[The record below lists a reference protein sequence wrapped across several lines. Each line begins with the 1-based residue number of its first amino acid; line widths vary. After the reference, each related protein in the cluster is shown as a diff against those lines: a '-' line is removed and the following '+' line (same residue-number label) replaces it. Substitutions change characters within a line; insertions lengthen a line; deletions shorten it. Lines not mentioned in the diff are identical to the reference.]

1 MNIEELDKALRQING
16 NLISEK
22 ECQYIKFVCHFFFV
36 EKKKFDF
43 VF

>member
-22 ECQYIKFVCHFFFV
+22 ECQYIKFVCQSFLV
-36 EKKKFDF
+36 IKKTN
-43 VF
+43 